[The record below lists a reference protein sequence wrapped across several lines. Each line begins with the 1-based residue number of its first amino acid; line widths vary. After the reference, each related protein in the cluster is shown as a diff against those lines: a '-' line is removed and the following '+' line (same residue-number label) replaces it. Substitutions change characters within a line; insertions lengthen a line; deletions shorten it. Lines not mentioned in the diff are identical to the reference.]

1 MEGLVSNG
9 EPWYLF
15 LILWRAVYLLKRKH
29 FAIWSAREARGRRG
43 SQSHAVVYESCVCG
57 SLSSWHSVIVSVS
70 LILGFAVGEPPR
82 HRAST

>member
-29 FAIWSAREARGRRG
+29 FAIWSARGARAEGLT
-43 SQSHAVVYESCVCG
+43 ESRSG
-57 SLSSWHSVIVSVS
+57 I
-70 LILGFAVGEPPR
+70 
-82 HRAST
+82 